1 MKLSEVSISL
11 RRREKNLKLNLVLV
25 VVLVLES
32 KGPLI
37 ATKYS
42 GNKTDKRAMY
52 NAQIKII

>member
-32 KGPLI
+32 KPE
-37 ATKYS
+37 YS
-42 GNKTDKRAMY
+42 GNKIDKRAMY
-52 NAQIKII
+52 NAQIKILSLKL

>member
-11 RRREKNLKLNLVLV
+11 RTEI

-32 KGPLI
+32 KGPRIQGSLI

-52 NAQIKII
+52 NAQIKIISL